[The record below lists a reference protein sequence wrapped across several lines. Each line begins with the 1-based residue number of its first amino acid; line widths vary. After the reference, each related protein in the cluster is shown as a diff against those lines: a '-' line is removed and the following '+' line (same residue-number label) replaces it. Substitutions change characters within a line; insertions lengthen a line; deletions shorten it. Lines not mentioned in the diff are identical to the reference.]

1 MTNHSDA
8 IGMVRAAA
16 ASLSKTK
23 NGAFYDPN
31 GNIQE
36 AHGMLANAL
45 RLLETDQP
53 PAENDKPEA
62 PFKPNARTDRLTRLG
77 IISRALLDAEAEL
90 EIAQLKRDSAWRQF
104 MAMVDIV
111 ERTA

>member
-1 MTNHSDA
+1 MSNHTDV
-8 IGMVRAAA
+8 IGMVNLGRARTVGP
-16 ASLSKTK
+16 S
-23 NGAFYDPN
+23 YDPYN
-31 GNIQE
+31 LISDAEGF
-36 AHGMLANAL
+36 LANAI

-53 PAENDKPEA
+53 AENGQA
-62 PFKPNARTDRLTRLG
+62 AATAKPNARADRLTKLA
-77 IISRALLDAEAEL
+77 IVSRALLDSEAEL

>member
-8 IGMVRAAA
+8 IGMVRAASA
-16 ASLSKTK
+16 NLAKTK
-23 NGAFYDPN
+23 HGAFYDPN
-31 GNIQE
+31 GNIQDAE
-36 AHGMLANAL
+36 GMLANAL
-45 RLLETDQP
+45 RLLETDQ

-62 PFKPNARTDRLTRLG
+62 PFKPNARTDRLTKLA
-77 IISRALLDAEAEL
+77 IVSRALLDSEAEL